1 MLKILGRSSSINVRK
16 VLWLCCELD
25 LRYEQEHWG
34 MGFRSTDAPEFR
46 ALNPNGL
53 VPVLVDGDFVLW
65 ESNAICRYL
74 AAKYRRDDLLPDDPQ
89 RRAIVDQW
97 MDWQTTELNNA
108 WRYAFWALARKS
120 PKHTDAVMIGA
131 SVDAWNRQMTI
142 LDERLSCSGG
152 HVAGE
157 SFTLADIVVG
167 LATHRWF
174 MTPMQRAPLA
184 AVEAYY
190 ERLSERPCFLLH
202 GRNGTP

>member
-25 LRYEQEHWG
+25 LPYEQEHWG

-74 AAKYRRDDLLPDDPQ
+74 AAKHRRDDLLPDDLQ

-120 PKHTDAVMIGA
+120 PKHTDAAMIAA

-142 LDERLSCSGG
+142 LDERLSRGG
-152 HVAGE
+152 GYVAGE

-174 MTPMQRAPLA
+174 MTPMERAPLA

-190 ERLSERPCFLLH
+190 ERLSARSCFLLH